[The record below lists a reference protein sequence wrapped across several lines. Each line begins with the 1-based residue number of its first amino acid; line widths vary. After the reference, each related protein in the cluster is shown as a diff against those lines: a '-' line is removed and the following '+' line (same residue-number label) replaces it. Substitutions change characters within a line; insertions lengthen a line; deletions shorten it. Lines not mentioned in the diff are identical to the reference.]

1 MTVTVCPA
9 TVSVAVRGEVTV
21 LAAIENTTV
30 PFPEPLAP
38 DVIVNQDELSVAVQ
52 LQPDVVVTLTLL
64 VLALS
69 DGFRVVGA
77 TVKTQRAAAWV
88 TVSV

>member
-1 MTVTVCPA
+1 LTVTVWPA

-21 LAAIENTTV
+21 LAAMENPTV

-38 DVIVNQDELSVAVQ
+38 DVMVNQVKLSVAVQ
-52 LQPDVVVTLTLL
+52 LQPAVVVTLTLL

-69 DGFRVVGA
+69 AGLRVVGA
-77 TVKTQRAAAWV
+77 TLKTQRAAAWV